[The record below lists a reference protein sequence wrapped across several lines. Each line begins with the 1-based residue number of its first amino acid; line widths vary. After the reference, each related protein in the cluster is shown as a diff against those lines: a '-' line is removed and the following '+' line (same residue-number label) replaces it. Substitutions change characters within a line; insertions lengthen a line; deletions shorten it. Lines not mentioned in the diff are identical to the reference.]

1 MSSCVL
7 VSEWLL
13 TKVVLTAD
21 FTREETS
28 MNHATG
34 CLTETAV
41 CYYLNSCL
49 MKVVD
54 EFCW

>member
-13 TKVVLTAD
+13 AKVVLTAD
-21 FTREETS
+21 FRREETS
-28 MNHATG
+28 MTHATG

-41 CYYLNSCL
+41 LLLSEFML
-49 MKVVD
+49 D
-54 EFCW
+54 EGC